1 MNIHQANLLQKTK
14 AICDAARKQGCAYIS
29 TNGKIDLMMIDLSDF
44 DTLNDAV
51 HSYDEWM
58 AMRTLRALWDKTEGR
73 PISREDIERE
83 ISSHR
88 SEQAQG

>member
-1 MNIHQANLLQKTK
+1 
-14 AICDAARKQGCAYIS
+14 
-29 TNGKIDLMMIDLSDF
+29 MIDLSDF

-58 AMRTLRALWDKTEGR
+58 AMRTLHALWDKTEGR
-73 PISREDIERE
+73 PISEEDIERE

>member
-1 MNIHQANLLQKTK
+1 
-14 AICDAARKQGCAYIS
+14 
-29 TNGKIDLMMIDLSDF
+29 MMIDLSDF

-73 PISREDIERE
+73 PISGEDIERE

>member
-1 MNIHQANLLQKTK
+1 
-14 AICDAARKQGCAYIS
+14 
-29 TNGKIDLMMIDLSDF
+29 MMIDLSDF
-44 DTLNDAV
+44 DALNDVV

-73 PISREDIERE
+73 PISREDVERE
-83 ISSHR
+83 ISLHR